1 MIQLSEHFRLNEF
14 TRSLTA
20 ERFKIVNSPDALSIR
35 NLRYLCLRVLEP
47 IRKEFGYPVHVNS
60 GYRCEKLNKLVNGV
74 RNSFHCSGRAADIT
88 AADFSRLCDTV
99 QSLVHKGAIHPRE
112 IIYHDTY
119 IHIAYV

>member
-20 ERFKIVNSPDALSIR
+20 ERFKIVNSPDAISIR

-47 IRKEFGYPVHVNS
+47 IRKEFGHPIHVNS
-60 GYRCEKLNKLVNGV
+60 GYRCEKLNKLVHGV
-74 RNSFHCSGRAADIT
+74 RNSFHCYGRAADIT
-88 AADFSRLCDTV
+88 AADFPRLCDTV
-99 QSLVHKGAIHPRE
+99 QRLVHKDAIHPRE
-112 IIYHDTY
+112 IIYHDSY